1 MMKAAVGS
9 SWAVTGRSS
18 ATVSAGP
25 MPGRTPIAVPTV
37 TPSADQNRFIGVSA
51 TPKPWPS
58 AASVSMVRAFLFSFF
73 VGGGQK
79 SFDGRTDGQGQA
91 QPVVEDQEGEA
102 GERQADQHGDDV
114 ATLRK
119 GKRSRY
125 EQERGRDDPAQA
137 FDQEHLQ
144 QQPSR
149 HQGHGPPIELEAT
162 LVRDVAEECLPEH
175 ANPDSEEAEGN
186 QGREQA
192 RPDGGVGRGYLQQ
205 RDLDPN
211 EQAQPQDHAAQHSLA
226 NSQADAGGNRRILP
240 LYRISFKSA
249 RDPAGFLRSGRAP
262 VRERTQSRPPA
273 GTYRPSPV
281 LSGGPAT
288 ARYAPSRPGPRPGP
302 ACPPAAASPAPSAHA
317 S

>member
-18 ATVSAGP
+18 ATASAGP

-37 TPSADQNRFIGVSA
+37 TPSADQNRFIGVRA

-79 SFDGRTDGQGQA
+79 SFDGRADGQGQA
-91 QPVVEDQEGEA
+91 QAVVEDHEGET
-102 GERQADQHGDDV
+102 GEREADQHGDDES
-114 ATLRK
+114 TLRE
-119 GKRSRY
+119 GKRSRD
-125 EQERGRDDPAQA
+125 EQERGRDDPSQA

-149 HQGHGPPIELEAT
+149 YQGHGPPIELEAT

-175 ANPDSEEAEGN
+175 ANPDGEEAEGN

-205 RDLDPN
+205 GGLDRN
-211 EQAQPQDHAAQHSLA
+211 EQTQPQDHAAQHSLT
-226 NSQADAGGNRRILP
+226 NSQANAGGHRRTLP
-240 LYRISFKSA
+240 LLRSA
-249 RDPAGFLRSGRAP
+249 RDPAEFLRSGCAP
-262 VRERTQSRPPA
+262 VRGRTRTRPPA
-273 GTYRPSPV
+273 GTCPPSPV
-281 LSGGPAT
+281 PSAGPAT
-288 ARYAPSRPGPRPGP
+288 ARCAPSRQGPCPGP
-302 ACPPAAASPAPSAHA
+302 ACPRAAASPPPSARA